1 MTRSSPVLPA
11 APSPAKLASPDQGDA
26 SPAIRATRKADVA
39 GAPPRE
45 APARIAS
52 KATGPKMPA
61 KTSTKSPGKTPA
73 KVPQGELFLL
83 DSPLHGEIRGERS
96 LMAFPFFALSK
107 NAWMKPLSYRTDTV
121 TIEVRPSASG
131 VATIYDKEIVLY
143 IASLM
148 AAKLEA
154 GDEVAQDF
162 VFTAHDLFSVTGSNH
177 SARSYGR
184 LSEALERLQGT
195 QIKTNIE
202 AGGEGE
208 EGFFSWLS
216 EAKLHYSKT
225 RSGERR
231 LKAIKVRLCDWLFRA
246 ILLDRHVLDYAIAY
260 FQLGPIERRIY
271 EVARSTG
278 DGDGFEIDLPTFR
291 LQIGYQNPLA
301 NFRAALKQIAG
312 TDTIPDYHLELVD
325 TAVEPEE
332 PGRRGRKANPVR
344 VMITRRPIALAPAL
358 SSEPLPDSPPSPDP
372 RSSTAE
378 PLDSAASNSEISG
391 SGESPATDSD
401 HAFK

>member
-1 MTRSSPVLPA
+1 MTRSPTV
-11 APSPAKLASPDQGDA
+11 K
-26 SPAIRATRKADVA
+26 R
-39 GAPPRE
+39 
-45 APARIAS
+45 
-52 KATGPKMPA
+52 
-61 KTSTKSPGKTPA
+61 TKDGKTTPSRI
-73 KVPQGELFLL
+73 PQGELFLL
-83 DSPLHGEIRGERS
+83 DSPLYGEIRGERS

-107 NAWMKPLSYRTDTV
+107 NAWMKPLSYQTDTV

-154 GDEVAQDF
+154 GEDVAQDF

-216 EAKLHYSKT
+216 EAKLHYNKT
-225 RSGERR
+225 RAGERR
-231 LKAIKVRLCDWLFRA
+231 LKAVKVRLCDWLFRA
-246 ILLDRHVLDYAIAY
+246 ILLDRHVLDYAAAY

-278 DGDGFEIDLPTFR
+278 DGDGFEIDLATFR

-301 NFRAALKQIAG
+301 NFRAALRQIASA
-312 TDTIPDYHLELVD
+312 DTIPDYRLELIETVSDPDVVVD
-325 TAVEPEE
+325 TAK
-332 PGRRGRKANPVR
+332 RGRKSNPVK
-344 VMITRRPIALAPAL
+344 VVITRRPALLEESA
-358 SSEPLPDSPPSPDP
+358 SSIGPPTESVRDGARESMRDSISES
-372 RSSTAE
+372 RRESASS
-378 PLDSAASNSEISG
+378 
-391 SGESPATDSD
+391 DSD
-401 HAFK
+401 RAS

>member
-1 MTRSSPVLPA
+1 MARTPALNRPA
-11 APSPAKLASPDQGDA
+11 ATAGS
-26 SPAIRATRKADVA
+26 VA
-39 GAPPRE
+39 
-45 APARIAS
+45 ARD
-52 KATGPKMPA
+52 
-61 KTSTKSPGKTPA
+61 
-73 KVPQGELFLL
+73 LFTL

-107 NAWMKPLSYRTDTV
+107 NAWMKPLTYDHATV
-121 TIEVRPSASG
+121 SIEVRPSASG

-154 GDEVAQDF
+154 GENVEQDF

-195 QIKTNIE
+195 QIKTNID

-231 LKAIKVRLCDWLFRA
+231 LKAVKVRLCDWLYRA
-246 ILLDRHVLDYAIAY
+246 ILLDRHVLDYASGY

-271 EVARSTG
+271 EVARSTCEEG
-278 DGDGFEIDLPTFR
+278 GALDLDLATFR
-291 LQIGYQNPLA
+291 LQIGYQNPLS
-301 NFRAALKQIAG
+301 NFKAALKQIVA
-312 TDTIPDYHLELVD
+312 TDGIPDYHLELVEE
-325 TAVEPEE
+325 TEPA
-332 PGRRGRKANPVR
+332 PAADAPARRGRRAPQARVVITPRGPVL
-344 VMITRRPIALAPAL
+344 PEDAPSEGALP
-358 SSEPLPDSPPSPDP
+358 
-372 RSSTAE
+372 
-378 PLDSAASNSEISG
+378 
-391 SGESPATDSD
+391 
-401 HAFK
+401 

>member
-1 MTRSSPVLPA
+1 MARSTTSSRSTPAPA
-11 APSPAKLASPDQGDA
+11 AKLG
-26 SPAIRATRKADVA
+26 R
-39 GAPPRE
+39 
-45 APARIAS
+45 
-52 KATGPKMPA
+52 
-61 KTSTKSPGKTPA
+61 
-73 KVPQGELFLL
+73 VPQGDLFLL

-107 NAWMKPLSYRTDTV
+107 NAWMKPLTYDHATV
-121 TIEVRPSASG
+121 SIEVRPSASG

-154 GDEVAQDF
+154 GESVEQDF

-216 EAKLHYSKT
+216 EAKLHYTKT
-225 RSGERR
+225 KGGERR
-231 LKAIKVRLCDWLFRA
+231 LKAVKVRLCDWLFRA
-246 ILLDRHVLDYAIAY
+246 ILLDRHVLDYAAAY

-271 EVARSTG
+271 EVARSTCEG
-278 DGDGFEIDLPTFR
+278 DGLDLDLATFR
-291 LQIGYQNPLA
+291 LQIGYQNPLS
-301 NFRAALKQIAG
+301 NFKAALKQIVA
-312 TDTIPDYHLELVD
+312 TDSIPDYHLELIEG
-325 TAVEPEE
+325 AE
-332 PGRRGRKANPVR
+332 PGRSDGEMPAAAPKRGRRASQSR
-344 VMITRRPIALAPAL
+344 VVITPRPRHPAL
-358 SSEPLPDSPPSPDP
+358 QTLSDATASQAHAESESPD
-372 RSSTAE
+372 RSDPE
-378 PLDSAASNSEISG
+378 AA
-391 SGESPATDSD
+391 A
-401 HAFK
+401 

>member
-1 MTRSSPVLPA
+1 MVMAR
-11 APSPAKLASPDQGDA
+11 SPAPTRPSASSG
-26 SPAIRATRKADVA
+26 T
-39 GAPPRE
+39 
-45 APARIAS
+45 
-52 KATGPKMPA
+52 
-61 KTSTKSPGKTPA
+61 
-73 KVPQGELFLL
+73 VPHRDLFTL

-107 NAWMKPLSYRTDTV
+107 NAWMKPLTYDHATV
-121 TIEVRPSASG
+121 SIEVRPSASG

-154 GDEVAQDF
+154 GEHVEQDF
-162 VFTAHDLFSVTGSNH
+162 IFTAHDLFSVTGSNH

-225 RSGERR
+225 KSGERR
-231 LKAIKVRLCDWLFRA
+231 LKAVKVRLCDWLFRA
-246 ILLDRHVLDYAIAY
+246 ILLDRHVLDYAAAY

-271 EVARSTG
+271 EVARSTCEEG
-278 DGDGFEIDLPTFR
+278 GLDLDLATFR
-291 LQIGYQNPLA
+291 LQIGYQNPLS
-301 NFRAALKQIAG
+301 NFKAALKQIVA
-312 TDTIPDYHLELVD
+312 TDGIPDYHLELVESE
-325 TAVEPEE
+325 AAEE
-332 PGRRGRKANPVR
+332 EGAAPRRGRKAPQNR
-344 VMITRRPIALAPAL
+344 VVITPRPQPGQAVL
-358 SSEPLPDSPPSPDP
+358 SEH
-372 RSSTAE
+372 RTIVE
-378 PLDSAASNSEISG
+378 SAAAEGTN
-391 SGESPATDSD
+391 PAG
-401 HAFK
+401 

>member
-1 MTRSSPVLPA
+1 M
-11 APSPAKLASPDQGDA
+11 
-26 SPAIRATRKADVA
+26 
-39 GAPPRE
+39 
-45 APARIAS
+45 AR
-52 KATGPKMPA
+52 
-61 KTSTKSPGKTPA
+61 TPA
-73 KVPQGELFLL
+73 SNRPAHGPDGIPQRDLFAL

-107 NAWMKPLSYRTDTV
+107 NAWMKPLTYDHATV
-121 TIEVRPSASG
+121 SIEVRPSASG

-154 GDEVAQDF
+154 GDRVEQDF
-162 VFTAHDLFSVTGSNH
+162 VFTAHDLFSATGSNH

-225 RSGERR
+225 KSGERR
-231 LKAIKVRLCDWLFRA
+231 LKAVKVRLCDWLYRA
-246 ILLDRHVLDYAIAY
+246 ILLDRHVLDYAAAY

-271 EVARSTG
+271 EVARSTCEEG
-278 DGDGFEIDLPTFR
+278 NVLDIDLATFR
-291 LQIGYQNPLA
+291 LQIGYQNPLS
-301 NFRAALKQIAG
+301 NFKAALKQIVA
-312 TDTIPDYHLELVD
+312 TDGIPDYHLELV
-325 TAVEPEE
+325 EE
-332 PGRRGRKANPVR
+332 TEAAPPAGDAPPRRGRRAPQAR
-344 VMITRRPIALAPAL
+344 VVITPRGPAL
-358 SSEPLPDSPPSPDP
+358 TADAP
-372 RSSTAE
+372 RE
-378 PLDSAASNSEISG
+378 R
-391 SGESPATDSD
+391 
-401 HAFK
+401 

>member
-1 MTRSSPVLPA
+1 MTRSPTV
-11 APSPAKLASPDQGDA
+11 K
-26 SPAIRATRKADVA
+26 R
-39 GAPPRE
+39 
-45 APARIAS
+45 
-52 KATGPKMPA
+52 
-61 KTSTKSPGKTPA
+61 TKDGKTTPSRI
-73 KVPQGELFLL
+73 PQGELFLL
-83 DSPLHGEIRGERS
+83 DSPLYGEIRGERS

-107 NAWMKPLSYRTDTV
+107 NAWMKPLSYQTDTV

-154 GDEVAQDF
+154 GEDVAQDF

-216 EAKLHYSKT
+216 EAKLHYNKT
-225 RSGERR
+225 RAGERR
-231 LKAIKVRLCDWLFRA
+231 LKAVKVRLCDWLFRA
-246 ILLDRHVLDYAIAY
+246 ILLDRHVLDYAAAY

-278 DGDGFEIDLPTFR
+278 DGDGFEIDLATFR

-301 NFRAALKQIAG
+301 NFRAALRQIASA
-312 TDTIPDYHLELVD
+312 DTIPDYRLELIETVSDPDMVVD
-325 TAVEPEE
+325 TAK
-332 PGRRGRKANPVR
+332 RGRKSNPVK
-344 VMITRRPIALAPAL
+344 VVITRRPALLEESAPSIGAPTESVRDSISESRRESA
-358 SSEPLPDSPPSPDP
+358 SS
-372 RSSTAE
+372 
-378 PLDSAASNSEISG
+378 
-391 SGESPATDSD
+391 DSD
-401 HAFK
+401 RAS

>member
-1 MTRSSPVLPA
+1 MARST
-11 APSPAKLASPDQGDA
+11 PSPRPPAK
-26 SPAIRATRKADVA
+26 
-39 GAPPRE
+39 PRE
-45 APARIAS
+45 AKPR
-52 KATGPKMPA
+52 
-61 KTSTKSPGKTPA
+61 GKPITI
-73 KVPQGELFLL
+73 PQGDLFLL

-107 NAWMKPLSYRTDTV
+107 NAWMRPLTYNTPTV

-154 GDEVAQDF
+154 GEGVDQDF

-177 SARSYGR
+177 SARSYNR

-216 EAKLHYSKT
+216 EAKLHYSRTKG
-225 RSGERR
+225 GERR
-231 LKAIKVRLCDWLFRA
+231 LKAVKVRLCDWLFRA
-246 ILLDRHVLDYAIAY
+246 ILRDRQVLDYATAY

-271 EVARSTG
+271 EVARSTCEE
-278 DGDGFEIDLPTFR
+278 DGLDLDLAAFR

-301 NFRAALKQIAG
+301 NFKAALRQIVA
-312 TDTIPDYHLELVD
+312 TDTIPDYHLELVETVGD
-325 TAVEPEE
+325 TPSDAIAEQATTAK
-332 PGRRGRKANPVR
+332 RGRKASQGR
-344 VMITRRPIALAPAL
+344 VVITPRPLKLADAQARDEPAEPRNAV
-358 SSEPLPDSPPSPDP
+358 SESSPDP
-372 RSSTAE
+372 GN
-378 PLDSAASNSEISG
+378 D
-391 SGESPATDSD
+391 
-401 HAFK
+401 

>member
-1 MTRSSPVLPA
+1 MARSTASTRSPA
-11 APSPAKLASPDQGDA
+11 TPSGKSGGIPQGD
-26 SPAIRATRKADVA
+26 
-39 GAPPRE
+39 
-45 APARIAS
+45 
-52 KATGPKMPA
+52 
-61 KTSTKSPGKTPA
+61 
-73 KVPQGELFLL
+73 LFLL

-107 NAWMKPLSYRTDTV
+107 NAWMKPLTYDHATV
-121 TIEVRPSASG
+121 SIEVRPSASG

-154 GDEVAQDF
+154 GENVEQDF

-216 EAKLHYSKT
+216 EAKLHYTKT
-225 RSGERR
+225 KGGERR
-231 LKAIKVRLCDWLFRA
+231 LKAVKVRLCDWLFRA
-246 ILLDRHVLDYAIAY
+246 ILLDRHVLDYAAAY

-271 EVARSTG
+271 EVARSTCEG
-278 DGDGFEIDLPTFR
+278 DGLDIDLATFR
-291 LQIGYQNPLA
+291 LQIGYQNPLS
-301 NFRAALKQIAG
+301 NFRAALKQIVA
-312 TDTIPDYHLELVD
+312 TDSIPDYHLELV
-325 TAVEPEE
+325 EE
-332 PGRRGRKANPVR
+332 TESVRADDPAAAAPRRGRRAPQSR
-344 VMITRRPIALAPAL
+344 VLITPRPQTPASPML
-358 SSEPLPDSPPSPDP
+358 SDATGVQQ
-372 RSSTAE
+372 RGHAE
-378 PLDSAASNSEISG
+378 
-391 SGESPATDSD
+391 
-401 HAFK
+401 

>member
-1 MTRSSPVLPA
+1 M
-11 APSPAKLASPDQGDA
+11 
-26 SPAIRATRKADVA
+26 
-39 GAPPRE
+39 PR
-45 APARIAS
+45 
-52 KATGPKMPA
+52 
-61 KTSTKSPGKTPA
+61 TPA
-73 KVPQGELFLL
+73 SNRSDSGSGPVAMRDLFTL

-107 NAWMKPLSYRTDTV
+107 NAWMKPLTYDHATV
-121 TIEVRPSASG
+121 SIEVRPSASG

-154 GDEVAQDF
+154 GETVDQDF

-231 LKAIKVRLCDWLFRA
+231 LKAVKVRLCDWLYRA
-246 ILLDRHVLDYAIAY
+246 ILLDRHVLDYAAAY

-271 EVARSTG
+271 EVARSTCEEG
-278 DGDGFEIDLPTFR
+278 NVLDIDLATFR
-291 LQIGYQNPLA
+291 LQIGYQNPLS
-301 NFRAALKQIAG
+301 NFKAALKQIVA
-312 TDTIPDYHLELVD
+312 TDGIPDYHLELV
-325 TAVEPEE
+325 EE
-332 PGRRGRKANPVR
+332 TEAAPPAGDAPPRRGRRAPQAR
-344 VMITRRPIALAPAL
+344 VVITPRGPAL
-358 SSEPLPDSPPSPDP
+358 TVDAP
-372 RSSTAE
+372 RK
-378 PLDSAASNSEISG
+378 G
-391 SGESPATDSD
+391 
-401 HAFK
+401 